1 MKATNFA
8 IGHSTA
14 VFVLIACIIIGGIG
28 AYISIPKEAAPDIKI
43 PVVIVSTP
51 YFGVSPADMETL
63 VTQPLEKEFKSLR
76 DLDKMSSTSAESVSL
91 VTLEFDPEVDI
102 DEALQKVRDKVDKAK
117 SDLPA
122 DAEDPEIIEINA
134 SDWPILIANVS
145 GDMDLMRLKQIGE
158 DLQEDIEEVSG
169 VLRVDLAGGVER
181 EIFIEV
187 DPHKLEHHKVSLNQ
201 VIGAV
206 QRENVNLP
214 GGSLEMGA
222 MQYTVRVPGEFKE
235 VPPLAEI
242 VVKSPDS
249 EPVFLKDVAV
259 VKDGFKEPKT
269 RSRLTTWRTDD
280 QGRRVAVTQPNISL
294 SVVKRAGENIIDI
307 AKNAKEIIA
316 SYERRYSSDGLEV
329 VVLNDMSTEIEG
341 SVRELENN
349 IISGLVIVLLVLFFF
364 MGGARNA
371 LFVAISIP
379 MSMLLSFL
387 VLMMLGITMNMVVL
401 FALILALGM
410 LVDNALVVV
419 ENIYRHAS
427 EGKSRV
433 QAAID
438 GTQEVGWA
446 IIASTATTVAA
457 FFPLL
462 FWPGIMG
469 EFMGYLPTTLIIVLL
484 SSLFVALIINPTVC
498 AVFLKVKEGVT
509 FSENEVPDLLM
520 YRLYRRQL
528 EWALDHRLVVVI
540 VAVLTLVGTLMLFG
554 QTSRGVEFF
563 PETTPEKFTINVEN
577 PDGTRLDQTDD
588 VLKQLAKPLE
598 EYEDLVDAYIVDAG
612 VKSSGGMGGGAGAN
626 STPHQGKISVDL
638 VDFEHQ
644 SRPPSEL
651 MEELREIY
659 ADVAGANVVL
669 AKQSMGPPTGAPVS
683 VEIRGDDLQVLG
695 AIAQEARGIVRGIP
709 GIIDLQDDLELS
721 RPEIQILVDRRQAA
735 LRGVHTQTIA
745 QTVRTAINGTKAS
758 VFREGEDEYDVTVR
772 LQKSDRD
779 GVEDLEKLTVPDKD
793 NHRIPLVDVATIE
806 VRGGSGS
813 IRHKDRARVVSVTAN
828 AAEGYLADNLLKEA
842 QTRLEALELPPGYEI
857 AYTGEQEDQKEAGDF
872 LAKALLAAV
881 FLILLILVT
890 EFDSIV
896 QPFIILCSVLL
907 SLIGVFWSLI
917 ISGMPFGIIMTG
929 IGVIS
934 LAGVVVNNAIVM
946 IDYINKL
953 RERGLDRRDAVIT
966 GGLVRFRPVMLTAI
980 TTIGGMIPLVVG
992 VSVDFVNLDIIVGG
1006 NSVEMWG
1013 PMAKVVSGGLLV
1025 ATILTLV
1032 VVPVLYSLF
1041 DDMGQFTK
1049 RLFRI
1054 GSASA
1059 VVLAVLAMAPLVQAQ
1074 QGVPADEPA
1083 SQPAS
1088 EKQADEPA
1096 SQPASE
1102 KQAAEGLRPREED
1115 QETSVI
1121 DAERT
1126 LALDEARQLARQQNL
1141 DVRLAQQQVVSAEAQ
1156 IQSAYSRVLPQVS
1169 ASGNYIINQ
1178 DEIAGEFPAFIP
1190 GQDPIRIVTQPK
1202 TSWNWEVGA
1211 TLPLNARAWPGVQ
1224 IAYGQHDRAEA
1235 QLASAR
1241 EQIDFAA
1248 TRMYYNL
1255 LLSRQ
1260 IVRISRQQLASRRT
1274 LLRATQFRVDN
1285 NVATKFDLN
1294 RARVRVIEAEKD
1306 VEQAR
1311 LSFIK
1316 ARQSMAN
1323 LLQIEADFDISEPAP
1338 VGEPQPL
1345 AELKQVAEKQR
1356 YSIEVEQINQ
1366 TIASLAVEEVYYQYL
1381 PTLSTTFKYADS
1393 ADTDLSEQDPQW
1405 QIIFGA
1411 NWMLWD
1417 GGQRSALLDERQA
1430 QLISTKLQKER
1441 ALDDIHTEL
1450 DTTWAD
1456 YRSAQVQVEASLEQV
1471 ELAEAA
1477 LEQAQIGYENA
1488 VATQLDL
1495 IDAQDQLTIAKINL
1509 ARDRLQLELV
1519 VRTMRYLAGL
1529 ETR

>member
-8 IGHSTA
+8 ISHATA

-28 AYISIPKEAAPDIKI
+28 AYVSIPKEAAPDIKI

-63 VTQPLEKEFKSLR
+63 VTQPLEKEFKGLR
-76 DLDKMSSTSAESVSL
+76 DIDKMSSTSADSVSL
-91 VTLEFDPEVDI
+91 ITLEFDPEVDI
-102 DEALQKVRDKVDKAK
+102 EAALQKVREKVDKAK
-117 SDLPA
+117 PDLPA

-145 GDMDLMRLKQIGE
+145 GDLDLVRLKEIGE

-169 VLRVDLAGGVER
+169 VLRVDIAGGVER
-181 EIFIEV
+181 EIQIDV
-187 DPHKLEHHKVSLNQ
+187 NPHKLEHHKVSLNE
-201 VIGAV
+201 VIGAI

-235 VPPLAEI
+235 VAPLAEI
-242 VVKSPDS
+242 VVKSS
-249 EPVFLKDVAV
+249 NGEPVFLKDVATV
-259 VKDGFKEPKT
+259 QDGFKEPKT
-269 RSRLTTWRTDD
+269 RSRLTTWRVDASGHRHAT
-280 QGRRVAVTQPNISL
+280 TQPNISL
-294 SVVKRAGENIIDI
+294 SVVKRAGENIIEI
-307 AKNAKEIIA
+307 AQNAKKIIKR
-316 SYERRYSSDGLEV
+316 YEDRYSSDGLEV
-329 VVLNDMSTEIEG
+329 VVLNDMSTEIEARV
-341 SVRELENN
+341 SELENN
-349 IISGLVIVLLVLFFF
+349 IISGLVLVLLVLFFF

-401 FALILALGM
+401 FSLVLALGM

-427 EGKSRV
+427 EGKDRV

-498 AVFLKVKEGVT
+498 AVFLKVKPGVT
-509 FSENEVPDLLM
+509 FSENEVPDLLI

-528 EWALDHRLVVVI
+528 EWALEHRLVVVI
-540 VAVLTLVGTLMLFG
+540 VSIVALVGTVMLFG

-563 PETTPEKFTINVEN
+563 PETTPEKFTVNAQN

-588 VLKQLAKPLE
+588 LLKELAKPLADHG
-598 EYEDLVDAYIVDAG
+598 DLVDAYIVDAG
-612 VKSSGGMGGGAGAN
+612 VKASSGNMGGGN
-626 STPHQGKISVDL
+626 NNTPHEGKISVDL
-638 VDFEHQ
+638 VDVDKQ
-644 SRPPSEL
+644 TRAPSEL
-651 MEELREIY
+651 MDELRDKY
-659 ADVAGANVVL
+659 ANVAGANVVL
-669 AKQSMGPPTGAPVS
+669 AKQAMGPPTGAPVS
-683 VEIRGDDLQVLG
+683 IEIRGENLQVLG
-695 AIAQEARGIVRGIP
+695 AIAREVRQTLRTIP

-721 RPEIQILVDRRQAA
+721 RPEIQILVDRRQAV
-735 LRGVHTQTIA
+735 LRGINTQSIA

-772 LQKSDRD
+772 LQESDRD
-779 GVEDLEKLTVPDKD
+779 GVEDLQKLTIADKD
-793 NHRIPLVDVATIE
+793 NERIPLVDVAQIT

-813 IRHKDRARVVSVTAN
+813 IRHKDRERVVSVTAN

-842 QTRLEALELPPGYEI
+842 QTRLESLEVPAGYEI
-857 AYTGEQEDQKEAGDF
+857 AYTGEQEDRKEAGAF

-896 QPFIILCSVLL
+896 QPFIILGSVLL
-907 SLIGVFWSLI
+907 SLIGVLWVLI
-917 ISGMPFGIIMTG
+917 ITGEPFGIIMTG
-929 IGVIS
+929 IGIIS

-953 RERGLDRRDAVIT
+953 RERGLERKEAVLT

-980 TTIGGMIPLVVG
+980 TTIGGMVPLVVG
-992 VSVDFVNLDIIVGG
+992 VSIDFVNVDLIVGG

-1041 DDMGQFTK
+1041 DDIGDQTRK
-1049 RLFRI
+1049 LFKI

-1059 VVLAVLAMAPLVQAQ
+1059 IVLTVLAMSPLAPAQQSPEQAQ
-1074 QGVPADEPA
+1074 QSPE
-1083 SQPAS
+1083 
-1088 EKQADEPA
+1088 QAQQSPE
-1096 SQPASE
+1096 
-1102 KQAAEGLRPREED
+1102 QAQQSPEQAQQAGEGLRSAQEHQD
-1115 QETSVI
+1115 QDGDFI

-1126 LALDEARQLARQQNL
+1126 LELDEVRTLASQQNL
-1141 DVRLAQQQVVSAEAQ
+1141 DVRLAQTQVDAAAAQ
-1156 IQSAYSRVLPQVS
+1156 IHGAFSRILPQVS
-1169 ASGNYIINQ
+1169 ASGSYIINQ
-1178 DEIAGEFPAFIP
+1178 DEVAGEFPAPIP
-1190 GQDPIRIVTQPK
+1190 GQDPIRFVTQPR

-1224 IAYGQHDRAEA
+1224 IAYGQRDRAVA

-1260 IVRISRQQLASRRT
+1260 FVRISSQQLASRRT
-1274 LLRATQFRVDN
+1274 LVRATRFRYEND
-1285 NVATKFDLN
+1285 VATEFELN
-1294 RARVRVIEAEKD
+1294 RARVRGVEAERD

-1316 ARQSMAN
+1316 ARQSLAN
-1323 LLQIEADFDISEPAP
+1323 LLQIEADFDIDDPAP
-1338 VGEPQPL
+1338 IGEPQPL
-1345 AELKQVAEKQR
+1345 AELKMTAQEQR
-1356 YSIEVEQINQ
+1356 YSVEVEQLDQ
-1366 TIASLAVEEVYYQYL
+1366 KIASLAIEEVYYQYL

-1393 ADTDLSEQDPQW
+1393 ADTDLSAQDPQW
-1405 QIIFGA
+1405 QLVFGA

-1417 GGQRSALLDERQA
+1417 GGQREALLDERQA
-1430 QLISTKLQKER
+1430 QLIATKLQKEQT
-1441 ALDDIHTEL
+1441 LDDIYTEL
-1450 DTTWAD
+1450 ETSWAD
-1456 YRSAQVQVEASLEQV
+1456 YQSAKAQITASTEQV
-1471 ELAEAA
+1471 ELARAA

-1488 VATQLDL
+1488 VTTQLDL
-1495 IDAQDQLTIAKINL
+1495 IDAQDQLTIAKIGL
-1509 ARDRLQLELV
+1509 ARDKTQLELV
-1519 VRTMRYLAGL
+1519 VRTLRYLAGMNK
-1529 ETR
+1529 

>member
-8 IGHSTA
+8 IRHATA
-14 VFVLIACIIIGGIG
+14 VFVLIACIIIGGVG
-28 AYISIPKEAAPDIKI
+28 AYVSIPKEAAPDVKI

-63 VTQPLEKEFKSLR
+63 VTQPLEKEFKGLR

-91 VTLEFDPEVDI
+91 ITLEFDPEVDI
-102 DEALQKVRDKVDKAK
+102 EDALQKVRDKVDKAEP
-117 SDLPA
+117 DLPA
-122 DAEDPEIIEINA
+122 DAEEPEIIEINA

-145 GDMDLMRLKQIGE
+145 GDMDLVRLKAIGE

-181 EIFIEV
+181 EIHIDV

-201 VIGAV
+201 VIGAI

-242 VVKSPDS
+242 VVKSPES
-249 EPVFLKDVAV
+249 EPVFLKDVAT

-269 RSRLTTWRTDD
+269 RSRLTTWHEDD
-280 QGRRVAVTQPNISL
+280 SGTRRAVTQPNISL
-294 SVVKRAGENIIDI
+294 SVVKRAGENIIEI
-307 AKNAKEIIA
+307 AQNSKKIIDR
-316 SYERRYSSDGLEV
+316 YEQQYSTDGLEV

-341 SVRELENN
+341 SVHELENN

-401 FALILALGM
+401 FSLILALGM

-427 EGKSRV
+427 EGKSRL

-509 FSENEVPDLLM
+509 FSENEVPDLFI
-520 YRLYRRQL
+520 YRLYRSTL
-528 EWALDHRLVVVI
+528 EWALEHRLVVVI
-540 VAVLTLVGTLMLFG
+540 ISIVTLVGTMMLFG

-563 PETTPEKFTINVEN
+563 PETTPEKFTVNVEN

-588 VLKQLAKPLE
+588 ILKQLAGPLA
-598 EYEDLVDAYIVDAG
+598 EYEGMVEAYIVDAG
-612 VKSSGGMGGGAGAN
+612 VKASGGGMGGGGN
-626 STPHQGKISVDL
+626 NTPHEGKISIDL
-638 VDFEHQ
+638 VDVEDQ
-644 SRPPSEL
+644 PRPPSEL
-651 MEELREIY
+651 MDELREKY
-659 ADVAGANVVL
+659 ANVAGANVVL
-669 AKQSMGPPTGAPVS
+669 AKQDMGPPTGAPVS
-683 VEIRGDDLQVLG
+683 IEIRGDDLQVLG
-695 AIAQEARGIVRGIP
+695 VIAQEVRQTMRGIP

-735 LRGVHTQTIA
+735 LRGVNTQSIA

-772 LQKSDRD
+772 LQESDRD
-779 GVEDLEKLTVPDKD
+779 GVEDLEKLTIADKD
-793 NHRIPLVDVATIE
+793 NERIPLVDVAQIT

-813 IRHKDRARVVSVTAN
+813 IRHKDRQRVVSVTAN
-828 AAEGYLADNLLKEA
+828 AGEGYLADNLLKEA
-842 QTRLEALELPPGYEI
+842 QSRLESLDLPAGYEI
-857 AYTGEQEDQKEAGDF
+857 AYTGEQEDQKEAGEF

-890 EFDSIV
+890 EFDSIA

-917 ISGMPFGIIMTG
+917 ITGMPFGIIMTG
-929 IGVIS
+929 IGIIS

-953 RERGLDRRDAVIT
+953 RERGLDRREAVLT

-980 TTIGGMIPLVVG
+980 TTIGGMIPLVIG
-992 VSVDFVNLDIIVGG
+992 VSVDFVNLDIVVGG

-1041 DDMGQFTK
+1041 DQMGEFTK
-1049 RLFRI
+1049 RLFKI

-1059 VVLAVLAMAPLVQAQ
+1059 VVLAVLAMAPIVQAQ
-1074 QGVPADEPA
+1074 EIQP
-1083 SQPAS
+1083 SQP
-1088 EKQADEPA
+1088 
-1096 SQPASE
+1096 SQQDQ
-1102 KQAAEGLRPREED
+1102 QAAEGLRPANERDAEE
-1115 QETSVI
+1115 TGFI

-1126 LALDEARQLARQQNL
+1126 LELDEVRELARTQNL
-1141 DVRLAQQQVVSAEAQ
+1141 DVRLAQQQVAAAESQ
-1156 IQSAYSRVLPQVS
+1156 IRSAYSRVLPQIS
-1169 ASGNYIINQ
+1169 ASGNYIVNQ
-1178 DEIAGEFPAFIP
+1178 DEIAGEFPAFMP

-1224 IAYGQHDRAEA
+1224 IAYGQVDRAEA
-1235 QLASAR
+1235 QLSSAR

-1260 IVRISRQQLASRRT
+1260 LVRISRQQLASRRT
-1274 LLRATQFRVDN
+1274 LLRATKFRYEND
-1285 NVATKFDLN
+1285 VATEFDLT
-1294 RARVRVIEAEKD
+1294 RARVRVVEAEKD

-1311 LSFIK
+1311 LSFIQ
-1316 ARQSMAN
+1316 ARQSLAN
-1323 LLQIEADFDISEPAP
+1323 LLQVDADFDISDPAP
-1338 VGEPQPL
+1338 AGEPQSL
-1345 AELKQVAEKQR
+1345 AELKTIAEQER
-1356 YSIEVEQINQ
+1356 YAVEVQEINEK
-1366 TIASLAVEEVYYQYL
+1366 IASLAIDEVYYQYL

-1405 QIIFGA
+1405 QLIFGA

-1417 GGQRSALLDERQA
+1417 GGQREALLDERQA
-1430 QLISTKLQKER
+1430 QLISTKLQKEQT
-1441 ALDDIHTEL
+1441 LDDIHTEL

-1456 YRSAQVQVEASLEQV
+1456 YQSAKAQITASIEQV
-1471 ELAEAA
+1471 ALAEKA
-1477 LEQAQIGYENA
+1477 LEQAKIGYDNA
-1488 VATQLDL
+1488 VTTQLDL
-1495 IDAQDQLTIAKINL
+1495 IDAQDQVTIAKIGL

-1529 ETR
+1529 D